1 MPHAAKQ
8 QLLTQAHQFIASQQ
22 WAEAVKVLYVGVKQ
36 FPDFYDAWLL
46 FSQNLYKVGHIKEAV
61 QIARH
66 AEQLDPLQQDFQ
78 FIQQVMQRQQ
88 PAEAARKA
96 RQMLERYSDHPR
108 ACFTLA
114 SLALTDNQP
123 DDSIEI
129 LEPAT
134 DTHPANTTLCNLL
147 ATSYDKAGRFRDAI
161 SEASRLVNL
170 DGRIEPLWLLMNLLL
185 KYGQYSELLRRCDD
199 AEKLLHADQQALSRL
214 NVIRGQALRI
224 IGKREESIA
233 CLQAS
238 LQSEPDNADA
248 WWALADF
255 KDYQFSDSDRAQLAR
270 LLNDDVPAQI
280 RCPATFAF
288 AKLSESENTQAE
300 TFALYRKANALK
312 DKAGFLPSALH
323 KECEQRISTYRPEA
337 LTGQAHVNDKQP
349 VPIFIVGL
357 PRSGSTLVEQMLACH
372 DEIEGTIEQPTLP
385 VIERQAER
393 IAAKH
398 YDGNLTTSLHQFQA
412 DELASLGQAYLD
424 NGRLFRSG
432 DCRFFTDKQPFN
444 YRLVGLIHKILPQAK
459 IIDVRRNPMDC
470 GFSLYKQYFPH
481 GVPFS
486 YDLTH
491 IAEAFNAYV
500 TLMNYWE
507 EVLPGKVLQ
516 LQYENLVAA
525 PEEQLKR
532 ILDYIGLPYQSTC
545 LDFHHS
551 DRAVH
556 TASSEQVRQ
565 PINRKGIDSWTGVAD
580 ELDEL
585 KQRLAPSILEQ

>member
-36 FPDFYDAWLL
+36 FPEFYDAWLL
-46 FSQNLYKVGHIKEAV
+46 FSQSLYNVGHIKEAV

-78 FIQQVMQRQQ
+78 VIQQAMQRKQ

-96 RQMLERYSDHPR
+96 RQMLDRYPFHPR

-114 SLALTDNQP
+114 NLALTDNQP
-123 DDSIEI
+123 DDSIDI
-129 LEPAT
+129 LAQAT
-134 DTHPANTTLCNLL
+134 ITHPANATLSSLL
-147 ATSYDKAGRFRDAI
+147 ATSYDRAGRFSDAI
-161 SEASRLVNL
+161 NEASRLVTL
-170 DGRIEPLWLLMNLLL
+170 DPGIEPLWLLMNLLL
-185 KYGQYSELLRRCDD
+185 RYGQYAELLRRCDD
-199 AEKLLHADQQALSRL
+199 AEKLLHADHQALSRL

-224 IGKREESIA
+224 LGKRKESIG

-238 LQSEPDNADA
+238 LKSEPNNADA

-255 KDYQFSDSDRAQLAR
+255 KDYRFSDSDRAQLAR
-270 LLNDDVPAQI
+270 LLDDNVPAQI
-280 RCPATFAF
+280 RCPASFAF
-288 AKLSESENTQAE
+288 AKLSESENTPAE
-300 TFALYRKANALK
+300 TFALYKKANALK
-312 DKAGFLPSALH
+312 EKAGFVPSSLH
-323 KECEQRISTYRPEA
+323 KECEQRMRIYRPEA
-337 LTGQAHVNDKQP
+337 LTGQAHVDDKQP

-393 IAAKH
+393 IATKH
-398 YDGNLTTSLHQFQA
+398 YDGNLTTSLGQFQA
-412 DELASLGQAYLD
+412 EELASLGQAYLD

-500 TLMNYWE
+500 TLMNHWD

-516 LQYENLVAA
+516 VQYENLVAS
-525 PEEQLKR
+525 PKQELKR
-532 ILDYIGLPYQSTC
+532 ILHHLGLPYQSAC
-545 LDFHHS
+545 LEFHNS
-551 DRAVH
+551 DRPVH

-565 PINRKGIDSWTGVAD
+565 PINEKGIDSWIGVAD